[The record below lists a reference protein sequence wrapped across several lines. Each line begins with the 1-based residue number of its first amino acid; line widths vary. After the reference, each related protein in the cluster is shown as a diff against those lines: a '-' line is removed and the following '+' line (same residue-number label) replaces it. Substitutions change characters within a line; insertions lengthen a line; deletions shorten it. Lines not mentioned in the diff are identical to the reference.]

1 MSDAIL
7 HAMPNMKTLL
17 FLVPL
22 AAACNTVP
30 TNTSSNPTANFFAVE
45 DGMVYRGSRPTQ
57 QGVSELAA
65 MKVKTILNLENNND
79 AIKKEIAW
87 ASSMGINEVVAEM
100 QGTSAPGDE
109 EVQLA
114 LDTLSD
120 PRNMPVYVHCAKGED
135 RTGMVIALHRIFN
148 QGWEAKDA
156 EAEMEAH
163 GYDNA
168 LVAMKDY
175 FEQKAGLD

>member
-1 MSDAIL
+1 
-7 HAMPNMKTLL
+7 MPNLKALL
-17 FLVPL
+17 FFAPL

-30 TNTSSNPTANFFAVE
+30 TNTSSNPTANFFAVD

-57 QGVSELAA
+57 EGISELAA

-79 AIKKEIAW
+79 AIKQEIAW
-87 ASSMGINEVVAEM
+87 AGSMGINEVVAEM
-100 QGTSAPGDE
+100 AGTSAPPDDAVE
-109 EVQLA
+109 LA
-114 LDTLSD
+114 LDTLAD

-135 RTGMVIALHRIFN
+135 RTGAVIALHRIFN

-156 EAEMEAH
+156 EDEMEAH
-163 GYDNA
+163 GYNNV

-175 FEQKAGLD
+175 FEKKAGLD